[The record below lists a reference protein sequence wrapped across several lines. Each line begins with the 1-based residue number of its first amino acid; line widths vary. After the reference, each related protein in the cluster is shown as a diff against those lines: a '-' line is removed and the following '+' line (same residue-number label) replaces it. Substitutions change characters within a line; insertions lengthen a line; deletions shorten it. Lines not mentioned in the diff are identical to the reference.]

1 MMRGEKVGTGEDLKS
16 LANSIIDSY
25 EMRVS
30 TVSGLMDQAY
40 HFLESF
46 QLEVEEMSIRLRDNL
61 AKGESLRKTDF
72 DRMLGDVIECRQR
85 TEQEAKQSLDRFQEE
100 EKEMIDHL
108 RKIVLGSSDSPLED
122 MGAIKDD
129 ISRRQKEREKDIIKA
144 LKRLQIEQEE
154 LKVALKNLLSKGDEV
169 KVKDFR
175 IMIKSLKAQRGDRD
189 VELTK
194 MLDDFDVVR
203 TRVRDQWQSVAG
215 AGH

>member
-1 MMRGEKVGTGEDLKS
+1 MGTGEDLKS

-46 QLEVEEMSIRLRDNL
+46 QLEVEEMSTRLRDNL

-108 RKIVLGSSDSPLED
+108 RKIVLGSSSSPQED
-122 MGAIKDD
+122 MRAIKDD
-129 ISRRQKEREKDIIKA
+129 ISRRQKKREKSMIIA